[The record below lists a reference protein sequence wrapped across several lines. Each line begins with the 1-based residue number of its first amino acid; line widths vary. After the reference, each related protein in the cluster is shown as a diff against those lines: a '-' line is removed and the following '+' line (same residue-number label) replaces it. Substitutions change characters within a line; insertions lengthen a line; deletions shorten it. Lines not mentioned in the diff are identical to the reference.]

1 MCTNSQQEQQ
11 TILQHMNMA
20 RGDQKI
26 ALLNRGL
33 LLEYVTLAWN
43 VVGTIIVV
51 VAGIKARSV
60 ALAASASTR

>member
-1 MCTNSQQEQQ
+1 
-11 TILQHMNMA
+11 MNMA

-26 ALLNRGL
+26 ALLNHGL

-60 ALAASASTR
+60 ALAGFGLDSLIEIFAPSIVI